1 MFSSREIGSKIKKM
15 RQEAGLS
22 QERLAEIIGV
32 TFQQVQK
39 YESGHTGLS
48 LVKLQQ
54 IAEALRR
61 RVVDFFD
68 EQPDQGVSVS
78 QGLTV
83 QEDELLRAFRRLRSQ
98 ELKKCV
104 MTIAKNLNK
113 KKMG

>member
-1 MFSSREIGSKIKKM
+1 MLSAKEIGSKIKKM

-48 LVKLQQ
+48 LMKLQQ

-61 RVVDFFD
+61 QVADFF
-68 EQPDQGVSVS
+68 EEEPDRGVS
-78 QGLTV
+78 LTA

-98 ELKKCV
+98 ELKRCV

-113 KKMG
+113 KTMG

>member
-1 MFSSREIGSKIKKM
+1 MLSAKEIGSKIKKM

-22 QERLAEIIGV
+22 QERLSEIIGV

-61 RVVDFFD
+61 PVVDFFE
-68 EQPDQGVSVS
+68 EQRDQGV
-78 QGLTV
+78 GLTA

-113 KKMG
+113 KTMG